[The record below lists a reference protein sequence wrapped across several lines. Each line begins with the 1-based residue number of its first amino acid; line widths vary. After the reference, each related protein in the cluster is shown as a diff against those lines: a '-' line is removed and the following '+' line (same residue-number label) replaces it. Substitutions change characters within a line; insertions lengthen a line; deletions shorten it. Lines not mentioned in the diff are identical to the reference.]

1 MKKCLEQKRLRCLY
15 QLKPTPLEPAV
26 VEETP
31 AAVEM
36 EDTLAAEAPGQ
47 ETQSLAGL
55 AEAGRALNDPRVA
68 PKPVTET
75 SVSTELGE
83 LFATP
88 EAPPVMVVQQD
99 VPRPSNDPRGP
110 RAA

>member
-1 MKKCLEQKRLRCLY
+1 M
-15 QLKPTPLEPAV
+15 
-26 VEETP
+26 
-31 AAVEM
+31 
-36 EDTLAAEAPGQ
+36 
-47 ETQSLAGL
+47 AGL

-68 PKPVTET
+68 PTPVTET